1 MTATPLGSRYQL
13 DTELGRGA
21 SGVVWRAV
29 RIADGTPV
37 AVKVLHPEYARDR
50 EFVERFVRERRVL
63 LEVDGPHVMRLLD
76 MVVEGDT
83 LALVMPL
90 AATDLRRQLAERGAA
105 PPAEAARVT
114 ARVLDGLASLHA
126 AGVVHR
132 DLKPD
137 NVLLDA
143 DGQIRLTDFSVSRL
157 SGGGSRLTTAG
168 VVVGTFSYLAPEL
181 LDGTPPAGA
190 SDVYAAGVLL
200 YELVAGEPPFTGD
213 AVAVMAQAAVKPPRR
228 PAGCPEPLWT
238 VLERMLAKDP
248 ARRPRVGEARDG
260 LAGFAGLP
268 TAPPVPP
275 PAVPFTAPAAG
286 STTISTTGRPRR
298 PGAGRRRWVWAAVAV
313 AVVAA
318 VGVPAYLLNRPSGGG
333 GAAGHPPAP
342 PTSKVTPTEHLKGIK
357 VVPRWAGL
365 WPGASARWHVYG
377 VRGDNSVTSYELPA
391 QYGTNNGK
399 VLTVDAGGLMT
410 AHAKG
415 AALVFISYGP
425 FSYDAAVIV
434 GDKKT
439 ACGGLKNTQAQ
450 TEEDRDLLRQ
460 CGYNPQ

>member
-13 DTELGRGA
+13 EAELGRGA

-29 RIADGTPV
+29 RVADGTPV
-37 AVKVLHPEYARDR
+37 AIKVLHPEYSRDR

-90 AATDLRRQLAERGAA
+90 AATDLRRHLVERGAA

-143 DGQIRLTDFSVSRL
+143 DGEIRLTDFSVSRL

-168 VVVGTFSYLAPEL
+168 VVVGTFAYLAPEL
-181 LDGTPPAGA
+181 LDGTAPAAA

-200 YELVAGEPPFTGD
+200 YELLAGEPPFTGD
-213 AVAVMAQAAVKPPRR
+213 AVAVMAQAAVRPPRR
-228 PAGCPEPLWT
+228 PAGCPDPLWQL
-238 VLERMLAKDP
+238 LERMLAKDP
-248 ARRPRVGEARDG
+248 ARRPQVGAARDA
-260 LAGFAGLP
+260 LAALAGLP
-268 TAPPVPP
+268 AAPPVAP
-275 PAVPFTAPAAG
+275 PAVPFTAPPAGETTLAA
-286 STTISTTGRPRR
+286 TGRPRR
-298 PGAGRRRWVWAAVAV
+298 GAGGRRRWVWAAVAAAM
-313 AVVAA
+313 AVA
-318 VGVPAYLLNRPSGGG
+318 VGVPAYLLSRPSGGD
-333 GAAGHPPAP
+333 GAARHPPASP
-342 PTSKVTPTEHLKGIK
+342 AGKVTPTEHLKGIK

-391 QYGTNNGK
+391 LYGTSNGK
-399 VLTVDAGGLMT
+399 VVTIDRAGLMT

-415 AALVFISYGP
+415 SAVVFVSYGP
-425 FSYDAAVIV
+425 FSYDTAVIV

-439 ACGGLKNTQAQ
+439 ACGSLKNAQAQ
-450 TEEDRDLLRQ
+450 TDEDRDLLRQ
-460 CGYNPQ
+460 CGYEPQ